1 MPMGI
6 VSDKDFE
13 KEVEKTDITPIHD
26 SKAKIHVIERGRP
39 TGGVEVPDSLRK
51 VIGETA
57 INDGRQEALT
67 LAKNFGISASSTSA
81 YSNGATST
89 ASYHD
94 RVNGATIDNAKNKIT
109 SKALNKL
116 KLALNHITPEK
127 LENTKA
133 RDLAGVARDMSAV
146 IKNMEPEPTAEANGN
161 KNNSPTFVF
170 YTPQFVKQESFE
182 VIDAKDDF

>member
-1 MPMGI
+1 MAMGI

-13 KEVEKTDITPIHD
+13 KEVEKTDITPTHD
-26 SKAKIHVIERGRP
+26 SKAQIHIIERGRSK
-39 TGGVEVPDSLRK
+39 GNNEVPDSLRK

-81 YSNGATST
+81 YTNGATST
-89 ASYHD
+89 SSYHD
-94 RVNGATIDNAKNKIT
+94 RVNGATIDLAKNKIT
-109 SKALNKL
+109 AKAISKL
-116 KLALNHITPEK
+116 KQALNHITPEK

-133 RDLAGVARDMSAV
+133 RELASVAKDMSAV
-146 IKNMEPEPTAEANGN
+146 IKNMEPEAPPEGT
-161 KNNSPTFVF
+161 KSNSPTFVF